1 MFGFFTKK
9 KGNEETTRQENTGS
23 EHRVAPGTEI
33 RFDPGLVDKLKAEHR
48 SLLKLY
54 SKISRA
60 LAGGNFDEVSEA
72 LGEIK
77 GLLQG
82 HLLTE
87 NVRLYVYLEHQFAGN
102 EVNME
107 LIRDFR
113 REMDGIGRAVLTF
126 LKKYKAIGSEKELA
140 ATFEKDLESLGKIL
154 SKRIQH
160 EEETLYPLYMGQ

>member
-1 MFGFFTKK
+1 MFGFFTRK
-9 KGNEETTRQENTGS
+9 KGNEETTRQEDAGS

-60 LAGGNFDEVSEA
+60 FTDSKLDEVSEA
-72 LGEIK
+72 LGDTK
-77 GLLQG
+77 ALLQG

-87 NVRLYVYLEHQFAGN
+87 NVRLYVYLEHQFASN
-102 EVNME
+102 EANME

-113 REMDGIGRAVLTF
+113 REMDSIGRTVLTF
-126 LKKYKAIGSEKELA
+126 LKKYEVIGSEKGLA
-140 ATFEKDLESLGKIL
+140 ATFEKDLESLGKVL